1 MTIRISDIIDTS
13 GVIEAALEHKLMTIT
28 SRTKNLPNIDTFMK
42 VIGNTIEDMVST
54 HIAGEVMDK
63 VTPMFE
69 EYEMLNGPRDTAA
82 SPDEWDSGL
91 DDALENSIEE
101 YMPVLSADWLG
112 RNAIGTMLHEEGAIQ
127 KFCDSLGK
135 EYFKQITWE
144 GQKSPAKVMSSAG
157 ITKAEAEEALANH
170 LENANQKGETT
181 MAEDNATLDAVIAKI
196 AAHVGK
202 DYDQLTIYDDFDQ
215 ASDDDDILAQG
226 AGARLGLDAAD
237 IEVLQ
242 GERMMHGAE
251 TPDVL
256 TKAFEAH
263 FGETVEGTPAKK
275 GKAAGKKAAA
285 KGAAAEASTPAPT
298 APKKAAGTAKKN
310 AAAKKAPPADDS
322 EDAAAA
328 AEGEGVVDADVLQTL
343 KKCGAVD
350 TEMSAGMGVSRATY
364 NNWANGKT
372 EFTLNEKQLD
382 FLRNE
387 IVSRVTMLLEALAKV
402 DGSAEPQAYI
412 L

>member
-42 VIGNTIEDMVST
+42 VIGNTIEDMVAT

-69 EYEMLNGPRDTAA
+69 EYEMLNGPRETAA

-101 YMPVLSADWLG
+101 YMPALSADWLG
-112 RNAIGTMLHEEGAIQ
+112 RNTIGTMLHEEGAIQ

-226 AGARLGLDAAD
+226 AGARLGLDPAD

-242 GERMMHGAE
+242 GERMMHGSE

-256 TKAFEAH
+256 TKALEAH

-275 GKAAGKKAAA
+275 GKAAAKPKKTSASTAKAQAGDTATPSAAKPKKSTKKAA
-285 KGAAAEASTPAPT
+285 PV
-298 APKKAAGTAKKN
+298 
-310 AAAKKAPPADDS
+310 DDS

-328 AEGEGVVDADVLQTL
+328 AEGEGVVDAEVLQTL

-382 FLRNE
+382 FLRTE

>member
-1 MTIRISDIIDTS
+1 MTTRISDLIDTS
-13 GVIEAALEHKLMTIT
+13 GVIETALEHKLMTIT
-28 SRTKNLPNIDTFMK
+28 SRTKNMPNIDTFMK
-42 VIGNTIEDMVST
+42 VIGNTIEDFVST
-54 HIAGEVMDK
+54 HVSGEVSDL
-63 VTPMFE
+63 VTPMYE
-69 EYEMLNGPRDTAA
+69 EYEMLNGPRDT
-82 SPDEWDSGL
+82 SGSRDEWDSGL
-91 DDALENSIEE
+91 DDALENCIED

-112 RNAIGTMLHEEGAIQ
+112 RNTIGTMLHEEGAIQ

-157 ITKAEAEEALANH
+157 ITKEQAEEALANH
-170 LENANQKGETT
+170 IEKSTATKETT
-181 MAEDNATLDAVIAKI
+181 MVEDNATLDSVIAKI
-196 AAHVGK
+196 AAHVGS

-215 ASDDDDILAQG
+215 VSDDDDILAQG
-226 AGARLGLDAAD
+226 AGARLGLDNED
-237 IEVLQ
+237 VSVLQ
-242 GERMMHGAE
+242 AERMMHGGE

-256 TKAFEAH
+256 AKMLEAAL
-263 FGETVEGTPAKK
+263 GETVEGTPAKK
-275 GKAAGKKAAA
+275 GGKKGSVASAKKSQSKSETPAA
-285 KGAAAEASTPAPT
+285 APT
-298 APKKAAGTAKKN
+298 ASPSKKK
-310 AAAKKAPPADDS
+310 AAAKKAPPPVADDT
-322 EDAAAA
+322 DAASE
-328 AEGEGVVDADVLQTL
+328 AEGEGVVDAEVLQTL

-372 EFTLNEKQLD
+372 EFELNEKQID

-402 DGSAEPQAYI
+402 DGGEPQAYI